1 MKAAALALAVLMST
15 LSGCQTDL
23 GYLVKQGGWLYHYSR
38 GTRNIDSL
46 LESPS
51 TPEDTR
57 DFLLRVKDI
66 RRFAVERVGLRDN
79 GNYTRY
85 RSIDRDHLVDVVQA
99 CDAVS
104 FTPYQWSYP
113 LLGKLPYKGFYERAD
128 ADAEAS
134 RLRKAGFDVIVRKV
148 DAFSTLGF
156 LHDPLYSFM
165 KTYPPFELA
174 STIIHEQTHATLF
187 VRGQPDFNEELA
199 TFVGETGAFQWL
211 EETYGTGSKEY
222 RDAVDGKADFDL
234 FMTELKGLSAELKKV
249 YDGPLSREEK
259 LADKARIIAAFKAA
273 FRQGSGRFRTPEY
286 RAARDLPLN
295 NAFLSLYD
303 LYTNDIPLLR
313 SYEQKMCGGS
323 LKSFMQAAERLSKK
337 GDIKEQMRAA
347 LAAGDSH

>member
-1 MKAAALALAVLMST
+1 MKAAALALAVLISA

-57 DFLLRVKDI
+57 GFLLTVKDI
-66 RRFAVERVGLRDN
+66 RRFAVEKVGLRDN

-104 FTPYQWSYP
+104 FAPYQWSYP
-113 LLGKLPYKGFYERAD
+113 LLGRLPYKGFYERAD
-128 ADAEAS
+128 AEAEAS
-134 RLRKAGFDVIVRKV
+134 RLKKAGYDVIVRGV

-156 LHDPLYSFM
+156 FHDPLYSFM
-165 KTYPPFELA
+165 KKYPPFELA

-187 VRGQPDFNEELA
+187 VRGQPEFNEELA
-199 TFVGETGAFQWL
+199 TFVGDTGAFQWL
-211 EETYGTGSKEY
+211 EERYGTGSEEY
-222 RDAVDGKADFDL
+222 RDALDQRADFDL
-234 FMTELKGLSAELKKV
+234 FVAELKGLSAELKKV
-249 YDGPLSREEK
+249 YDQALPREET
-259 LADKARIIAAFKAA
+259 LAEKARIIAAFKGT
-273 FRQGSGRFRTPEY
+273 FRRDAGRFRTPEY

-295 NAFLSLYD
+295 NAYLSLYD
-303 LYTNDIPLLR
+303 LYTEDIPLLR
-313 SYEQKMCGGS
+313 SYEEKRCGGD
-323 LKSFMQAAERLSKK
+323 LRSFMLAAERLSKK
-337 GDIKEQMRAA
+337 GDIKEQMRAE